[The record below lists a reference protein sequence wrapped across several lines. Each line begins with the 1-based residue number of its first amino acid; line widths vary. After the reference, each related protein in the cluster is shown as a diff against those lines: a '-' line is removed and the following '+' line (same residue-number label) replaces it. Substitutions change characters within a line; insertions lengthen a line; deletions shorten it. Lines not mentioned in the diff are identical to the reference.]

1 MIFFLYGILLYV
13 FALFYFPYMLISL
26 MAKGKKRAGIGQ
38 RFGFF
43 KTGFFNQKK
52 RKRVWFHAVSVGET
66 VAAAPLVIQLKEAH
80 PDTEIYFST
89 VTETGNKIAHEK
101 LGDKAK
107 FFFFPFDFAVVVR
120 RVIGHMSPDL
130 FVVVE
135 TEIWP
140 NLLKTLH
147 DENIPSLIVN
157 GRISPRSLKGYS
169 RFRFFFRRVLP
180 LVSRFLM
187 QSEMDAERIIQL
199 GAPPDRVSVAGNIK
213 FDQAIVAGKPAVTRA
228 ALGIPEGAKV
238 FIAGSTH
245 QGEEDEA
252 LKAYKKLLMAFPDMV
267 MVLAPRHPERFAA
280 AEESVKRAGFAC
292 RRKSTLTP
300 GPSSGSVLLLD
311 TMGELAGTY
320 AVGDINFVGGSWA
333 EVGGHNILEPASF
346 GKPVLFG
353 PVMHNFRDISRIL
366 KDCGA
371 GIEVRDGEELATEA
385 AKLLC
390 DPARYSALGK
400 AALEAIEK
408 NKGALAKDFKAV
420 EEMLHNA
427 PSVPLLS

>member
-1 MIFFLYGILLYV
+1 M
-13 FALFYFPYMLISL
+13 
-26 MAKGKKRAGIGQ
+26 
-38 RFGFF
+38 
-43 KTGFFNQKK
+43 
-52 RKRVWFHAVSVGET
+52 
-66 VAAAPLVIQLKEAH
+66 
-80 PDTEIYFST
+80 
-89 VTETGNKIAHEK
+89 
-101 LGDKAK
+101 
-107 FFFFPFDFAVVVR
+107 
-120 RVIGHMSPDL
+120 
-130 FVVVE
+130 VVE

-140 NLLKTLH
+140 NLLHALH
-147 DENIPSLIVN
+147 DKKIPSLIVN
-157 GRISPRSLKGYS
+157 GRISPRSFKGYS
-169 RFRFFFRRVLP
+169 RFGFFFRRVLP

-199 GAPPDRVSVAGNIK
+199 GAPPERVSVAGNIK
-213 FDQAIVAGKPAVTRA
+213 FDQAIVAGKPAATRA

-252 LKAYKKLLMAFPDMV
+252 LKAYKKLLMDFPDMV

-280 AEESVKRAGFAC
+280 AEESVKRAGFRAGGKHPHP
-292 RRKSTLTP
+292 RPLSQWRARGGKLHTSPLV
-300 GPSSGSVLLLD
+300 GEGRERGIVLLLD

-346 GKPVLFG
+346 GKPVFFG

-371 GIEVRDGEELATEA
+371 GIEVQDGEELATEA
-385 AKLLC
+385 AKLLR
-390 DPARYSALGK
+390 DPARYAALGK

-408 NKGALAKDFKAV
+408 NKGALAKDLRAV
-420 EEMLHNA
+420 EE
-427 PSVPLLS
+427 LLS

>member
-1 MIFFLYGILLYV
+1 VGAQVIFFLYRTLLYV
-13 FALFYFPYMLISL
+13 IALFYFPYMLVSL
-26 MAKGKKRAGIGQ
+26 MAKGKKRAGIRQ
-38 RFGFF
+38 RFGLF
-43 KTGFFNQKK
+43 KTSFFTAKK
-52 RKRVWFHAVSVGET
+52 GKRVWFHAVSVGET
-66 VAAAPLVIQLKEAH
+66 VAAAPLVISLKKAY

-101 LGDKAK
+101 LGDVAK
-107 FFFFPFDFAVVVR
+107 IFFFPFDFRGVVR
-120 RVIGHMSPDL
+120 RVIRRMSPDL

-140 NLLKTLH
+140 NLLHALH
-147 DENIPSLIVN
+147 DKNIPSLIVN
-157 GRISPRSLKGYS
+157 GRISPRSFKGYS

-187 QSEMDAERIIQL
+187 QSETDAERIIRL
-199 GAPPDRVSVAGNIK
+199 GAPPERVSVAGNIK
-213 FDQAIVAGKPAVTRA
+213 FDQAIGAGKPAATRA
-228 ALGIPEGAKV
+228 ALGIPEGARV

-252 LKAYKKLLMAFPDMV
+252 LKAYKKLLMDFPDMV

-280 AEESVKRAGFAC
+280 AEEAVKRAGLQC
-292 RRKSTLTP
+292 KRKSALSP
-300 GPSSGSVLLLD
+300 GPSRGYVLLLD

-333 EVGGHNILEPASF
+333 QVGGHNILEPASF
-346 GKPVLFG
+346 GKPVFFG
-353 PVMHNFRDISRIL
+353 PAMHNFRDISRIL

-371 GIEVRDGEELATEA
+371 GIEVKDGEELATEA
-385 AKLLC
+385 AKLLR
-390 DPARYSALGK
+390 DPAKYAALGH

-408 NKGALAKDFKAV
+408 NKGALEKDFRAV
-420 EEMLHNA
+420 EEILQGREK
-427 PSVPLLS
+427 